1 MKLRDIFTEAFWKAR
16 WKDTLEGFA
25 EYGRAVTGQ
34 PPLSMT
40 PDPQA
45 EQPKAET
52 TKPAPE
58 PKAPE
63 APKP

>member
-1 MKLRDIFTEAFWKAR
+1 MKLRDIFTEAFWKRQWEA
-16 WKDTLEGFA
+16 TLDGFA

-45 EQPKAET
+45 EAE
-52 TKPAPE
+52 KPAARTAEKKSPD
-58 PKAPE
+58 
-63 APKP
+63 APKL